1 MAQVALALAFDDE
14 PELPRGGALPLPEPD
29 SPERTGFELGW
40 DFARHGLV
48 PPAEHLGGGCPLR
61 QGWEAGL
68 ASTGQRALRASRPAS
83 RHVRKWLQLR
93 VQAWRRGRSFEGVQV
108 TPHYLA
114 QIDTAVCPVTR
125 TAFTHASGADT
136 DASVDRVHNGAGYA
150 AGNLAVISL
159 RANQAKADLRWDEA
173 RLMAVLAEQRP
184 GGMADG
190 LTAAEWARMAVLMSF
205 VTPLPH
211 EVAASLPLLML
222 PPNRLRLLNPIQG
235 LQALVTRLLLQPG
248 YAAASQRL
256 AELLPAGDVR
266 RDFQL
271 VFHSLLPRAW
281 DAVRER
287 DPLRLRQ
294 RLEDAWRDGA
304 LLRRW
309 QRFARHLDA
318 AQAEALV
325 ARAVRSG
332 LGGGLGGT
340 VVQLHPT
347 AQATEGWALETGGY
361 IASRAPVPRPLAH
374 RVAQA

>member
-14 PELPRGGALPLPEPD
+14 PELPRGSTLPLPEPD

-48 PPAEHLGGGCPLR
+48 PPAEHLDGGCPLR
-61 QGWEAGL
+61 QGWEAG
-68 ASTGQRALRASRPAS
+68 RASSGRSTLRSGRQAS

-93 VQAWRRGRSFEGVQV
+93 VQAWRRGRAFEGVQV
-108 TPHYLA
+108 TPHFLA
-114 QIDTAVCPVTR
+114 QIDAAVCPVTR
-125 TAFTHASGADT
+125 TAFTHGSGADT

-173 RLMAVLAEQRP
+173 RLMAVLAEQRV
-184 GGMADG
+184 GGTADG
-190 LTAAEWARMAVLMSF
+190 LSAAEWARMAVLMSF

-256 AELLPAGDVR
+256 AELLPAGEVR

-281 DAVRER
+281 DGGRER
-287 DPLRLRQ
+287 DPLQLRQ
-294 RLEDAWRDGA
+294 RLEDAWRDAA

-332 LGGGLGGT
+332 LGGT
-340 VVQLHPT
+340 EVQLHPT
-347 AQATEGWALETGGY
+347 ERATEGWALETGGY
-361 IASRAPVPRPLAH
+361 IAGRTPAPRPLAR

>member
-14 PELPRGGALPLPEPD
+14 PELPRGSALPLPEPD

-48 PPAEHLGGGCPLR
+48 PPAEHLGGACPLR
-61 QGWEAGL
+61 QGWEAGR
-68 ASTGQRALRASRPAS
+68 ASSGQRTLRPN

-93 VQAWRRGRSFEGVQV
+93 VQAWRRGRAFEGVQV

-114 QIDTAVCPVTR
+114 QIDCAVCPVTR
-125 TAFTHASGADT
+125 EPFTHASGADT

-173 RLMAVLAEQRP
+173 RLMAVLAEQRAA
-184 GGMADG
+184 GTADG
-190 LTAAEWARMAVLMSF
+190 LSAAEWARMAVLMSF

-211 EVAASLPLLML
+211 EVAASLPLLVL

-235 LQALVTRLLLQPG
+235 LQALITRLLLQPG
-248 YAAASQRL
+248 YATASRRL
-256 AELLPAGDVR
+256 AELLPAGEAR

-281 DAVRER
+281 DGGRER

-318 AQAEALV
+318 ERAEALV
-325 ARAVRSG
+325 ARAVAAG
-332 LGGGLGGT
+332 LGLDLGG
-340 VVQLHPT
+340 VQVQLHP
-347 AQATEGWALETGGY
+347 ADRATEGWALDTGGY
-361 IASRAPVPRPLAH
+361 IASRAPAPLPLAH
-374 RVAQA
+374 RAQA